1 MKNMKKV
8 SEGRLST
15 GPVQS
20 TLIRLMLPMLL
31 GSLSMIIFNITDTF
45 FVSRLGTQQ
54 LAALSFIFPVVL
66 FAGSLSH
73 GVGMGVSAVVSH
85 AIGENNPARVKR
97 LTTDGLLLA
106 LIFVGAI
113 TGIGHLSISW
123 SFHLLGVSPEVMVH
137 IRQYMTIWYW
147 GAVFMVVPMVANNA
161 IRATGDTKS
170 PSLIVLCATVVNIVL
185 DPIFIFGI
193 GPVPQL
199 GVAGAAIA
207 TVMSRALMF
216 GLALWVL
223 QYKKKMISYEIPSFQ
238 TVKNSW
244 RQILFIGVPTAG
256 TKVALPIAAG
266 VLTSIVAS
274 YGSEAVAGFGVA
286 TRIEVFTMMMILA
299 LAGAIGPFVGQNY
312 GAGKFNRIQLGIRT
326 GYKFSLLWGVIVTL
340 AFAYFGGNI
349 SSIFSDDPAVISVAR
364 MYLIVVPAGYAAYGF
379 LMIATT
385 AMSALK
391 KPYHAALMTLTQT
404 FVFSL
409 PLAYVGSF
417 FVDLRWVF
425 LAIPLSYVIVGFI
438 ACLSLSRI
446 LSQIE
451 LSV

>member
-1 MKNMKKV
+1 
-8 SEGRLST
+8 
-15 GPVQS
+15 
-20 TLIRLMLPMLL
+20 
-31 GSLSMIIFNITDTF
+31 
-45 FVSRLGTQQ
+45 
-54 LAALSFIFPVVL
+54 
-66 FAGSLSH
+66 
-73 GVGMGVSAVVSH
+73 
-85 AIGENNPARVKR
+85 
-97 LTTDGLLLA
+97 
-106 LIFVGAI
+106 
-113 TGIGHLSISW
+113 
-123 SFHLLGVSPEVMVH
+123 
-137 IRQYMTIWYW
+137 
-147 GAVFMVVPMVANNA
+147 MVVPMVANNA

-238 TVKNSW
+238 TAKNSW

-391 KPYHAALMTLTQT
+391 KTYHAALMTLTQT

-425 LAIPLSYVIVGFI
+425 LALPLSYVIVGFI